1 MAIVARPDD
10 SDFSPTW
17 KWADDEELAGGHV
30 EFRRAST
37 DNGDKIIWE
46 INSDEHGPVSVW
58 LDPTNLVAKVR
69 GELARRKEKLGEP
82 RIEIGERIR
91 LNPGTKRPSKR
102 TPGQTVWPFPTVEF
116 ENAVPDTSAEELL
129 VSGVESKPD
138 GGEALNEAAG
148 GADTNDEPPPAAAAN
163 DEPKEGVDDDIPF

>member
-1 MAIVARPDD
+1 M
-10 SDFSPTW
+10 
-17 KWADDEELAGGHV
+17 
-30 EFRRAST
+30 
-37 DNGDKIIWE
+37 
-46 INSDEHGPVSVW
+46 
-58 LDPTNLVAKVR
+58 R
-69 GELARRKEKLGEP
+69 GEVARRKEKLGEP